1 MLNSDFSKWA
11 KPEQIGEL
19 VKSWIDGLNV
29 PNNGCF
35 AVLKVK
41 NGAVVPE
48 FV

>member
-1 MLNSDFSKWA
+1 MPDADFSTWF

-19 VKSWIDGLNV
+19 VKGWVDGLNV
-29 PNNGCF
+29 PNNGSY

-41 NGAVVPE
+41 KGCVVPD

>member
-1 MLNSDFSKWA
+1 MPTSDFSKWA

-19 VKSWIDGLNV
+19 VKGWVDGLNT
-29 PNNGCF
+29 PHNGSF

-41 NGAVVPE
+41 NGSVVPD